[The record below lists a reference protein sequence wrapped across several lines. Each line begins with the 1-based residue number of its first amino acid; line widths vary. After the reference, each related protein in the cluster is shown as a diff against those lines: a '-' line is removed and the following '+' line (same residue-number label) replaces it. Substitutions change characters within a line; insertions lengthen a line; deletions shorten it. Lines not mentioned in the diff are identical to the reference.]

1 MPVYLSSLQTSNTPT
16 ATVGGGRGVGL
27 WSDGDVAASSSAA
40 AVDSWE
46 SWVLVYGFT
55 SKAQYDEVL
64 RRFDAFGRVVTQ
76 RGTGTNNNWVALHYE
91 SNLEAEK
98 ALCQQTCV
106 LNDGSVVG
114 VSRMDQKM
122 SQSLDW
128 GATITTPA
136 AAGSTTGSATVN
148 KSGLDESDVLL
159 QEQEASYESGKRG
172 SVCEKLLS
180 LIFGWNDPMQ
190 L

>member
-1 MPVYLSSLQTSNTPT
+1 LQASNTPT
-16 ATVGGGRGVGL
+16 AIVGGGDVVL
-27 WSDGDVAASSSAA
+27 WSGAA
-40 AVDSWE
+40 AAAADSWE
-46 SWVLVYGFT
+46 SWVLVYGFS

-76 RGTGTNNNWVALHYE
+76 RSQPNKNNWVALHYE

-106 LNDGSVVG
+106 LSDGSVVG

-128 GATITTPA
+128 DATAPTA
-136 AAGSTTGSATVN
+136 ATAKSTGSATTPTAT

-159 QEQEASYESGKRG
+159 QESKASYGSGKRGG
-172 SVCEKLLS
+172 SVCEKFLAF
-180 LIFGWNDPMQ
+180 IFGWNDVMQ
-190 L
+190 